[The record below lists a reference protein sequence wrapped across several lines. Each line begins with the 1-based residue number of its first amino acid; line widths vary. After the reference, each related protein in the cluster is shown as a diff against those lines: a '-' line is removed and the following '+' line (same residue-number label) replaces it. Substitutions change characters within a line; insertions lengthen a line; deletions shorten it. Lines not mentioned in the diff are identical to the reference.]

1 MHNRIQLL
9 RIFCIAAEA
18 PSFRE
23 AASRL
28 GTSPQTVT
36 RAVQELEQLLGEPL
50 FHRNTRQI
58 HITTFGESMALQARE
73 ALATV
78 DGLFSRNRQAAE
90 AADSVGRVGIAAPH
104 AVGRRFLLE
113 LMLPLLR
120 EHPGLQ
126 LDIRLDDE
134 PTDVVG
140 AQIDVG
146 VRIGGMQDRSY
157 IARAVAPV
165 GFVVVAS
172 PALLG
177 TLASFEAPATPTELL
192 ALPLSVVI
200 DRRTG
205 KPWPWMFSGG
215 ENLMVPRPAF
225 SCDDAEAEL
234 DAVLAGLAIGQIPT
248 YLALPCVQDG
258 RLVSLLESHA
268 PEPAQ
273 LYVYRP
279 QRGPISAR
287 VRLVYEHLRKAFAN
301 PALFPQ

>member
-9 RIFCIAAEA
+9 RIFCSAAEA

-36 RAVQELEQLLGEPL
+36 RAVQELEELLGEPL

-58 HITTFGESMALQARE
+58 HITGFGESMALQARE

-78 DGLFSRNRQAAE
+78 DGLFARNRQAAE
-90 AADSVGRVGIAAPH
+90 AADTVGRVGIAAPH
-104 AVGRRFLLE
+104 AVGRRFLLT
-113 LMLPLLR
+113 LLLPLLR

-157 IARAVAPV
+157 IARAVAPI
-165 GFVVVAS
+165 GFMVVAS
-172 PALLG
+172 PALLEQV
-177 TLASFEAPATPTELL
+177 SIPARPEELL
-192 ALPLSVVI
+192 VLPLSVVI

-205 KPWPWMFSGG
+205 KPWPWMFRDRD
-215 ENLMVPRPAF
+215 NLLVPRPAF

-248 YLALPCVQDG
+248 YLALPYVQDG
-258 RLVSLLESHA
+258 RLIPLLEDYS

-273 LYVYRP
+273 LYIYRP

-287 VRLVYEHLRKAFAN
+287 VRLVYEHLRQAFSD
-301 PALFPQ
+301 PGMFPQ

>member
-9 RIFCIAAEA
+9 RIFCSAAEA
-18 PSFRE
+18 SSFRE

-36 RAVQELEQLLGEPL
+36 RAVQELEELLGEPL

-58 HITTFGESMALQARE
+58 HITGFGESMALQARE

-78 DGLFSRNRQAAE
+78 DGLFSRNRHAAE

-104 AVGRRFLLE
+104 AVGRRFLLA
-113 LMLPLLR
+113 LILPLLR
-120 EHPGLQ
+120 AHPGLQ

-165 GFVVVAS
+165 GFMVVAS
-172 PALLG
+172 PG
-177 TLASFEAPATPTELL
+177 LL
-192 ALPLSVVI
+192 AQLAPVKPQRPTDLLELPLSVVI

-205 KPWPWMFSGG
+205 KPWPWMFRGG
-215 ENLMVPRPAF
+215 ENLLVPRPAF

-234 DAVLAGLAIGQIPT
+234 AAVLAGLAIGQVPT
-248 YLALPCVQDG
+248 YLALPCVQAG
-258 RLVSLLESHA
+258 QLVPLLDAYA
-268 PEPAQ
+268 PAPIE

-287 VRLVYEHLRKAFAN
+287 VRLVYEHLRQ
-301 PALFPQ
+301 ALADPRQFPQ

>member
-9 RIFCIAAEA
+9 RIFCSAAEA

-36 RAVQELEQLLGEPL
+36 RAVKELEDLLGEPL

-58 HITTFGESMALQARE
+58 RITTFGESMALQARE

-90 AADSVGRVGIAAPH
+90 AADTVGRVGIAAPH

-113 LMLPLLR
+113 LLMPLLR

-157 IARAVAPV
+157 IARAVTPI
-165 GFVVVAS
+165 GFMVVAS
-172 PALLG
+172 PLL
-177 TLASFEAPATPTELL
+177 LAQVTMPTRPAELL
-192 ALPLSVVI
+192 ERPLSVVI

-205 KPWPWMFSGG
+205 KPWPWMFRGS
-215 ENLMVPRPAF
+215 ENLLVPRPAF

-248 YLALPCVQDG
+248 YLALPYVADG
-258 RLVSLLESHA
+258 RLVSLLDAYA
-268 PEPAQ
+268 PEPTQ

-279 QRGPISAR
+279 QRGPISGR
-287 VRLVYEHLRKAFAN
+287 VRLVYEHLCAAFAD
-301 PALFPQ
+301 PLQFPR